1 MDKLTMFLKE
11 NNTPF
16 DIGIINNGY
25 YHKLPK
31 PFKDKQV
38 IRFKWKKN
46 SINKLLSNLTK
57 IGIILKENALGY
69 YNALYDIEG
78 TNNQVFIIYAVDSHV
93 QLPKLLLKNYRTG
106 DNLFYLNTSSN
117 KIIKSSAGKYNT
129 SFGYYSLA
137 FEEYL
142 SVNYEKIISSII
154 KLFIPFINQEV
165 TTITLKD
172 LNKNINKLFF
182 MALIRNPKYIK
193 EINEHSLTAQLFD
206 GGYDTEYLAITGE
219 KMNTN
224 FIKGYTPVPLVNT
237 TNKNLVTIKSLVS
250 NLYID
255 GGIEC
260 MVMLLHPKIAIALV
274 PNEYYKKMIDE
285 QGQQTYLQLNE
296 ENALIRMN
304 KQIYNCAKFNNDDV
318 IGIKEDLDDLIEY
331 INKQGGKDEHKK

>member
-1 MDKLTMFLKE
+1 MDELKEFLKK
-11 NNTPF
+11 NNTLF

-25 YHKLPK
+25 FYKLPK

-46 SINKLLSNLTK
+46 SIKKLLFNLNK
-57 IGIILKENALGY
+57 IGIILKENVIGY
-69 YNALYDIEG
+69 YNALYNIEG
-78 TNNQVFIIYAVDSHV
+78 TDNQVFIIYAVDSHV
-93 QLPKLLLKNYRTG
+93 QLPKLLLKNYRTNY
-106 DNLFYLNTSSN
+106 NLFYLNTSSN
-117 KIIKSSAGKYNT
+117 KIIKSSAKNYNT
-129 SFGYYSLA
+129 SFGYYSLE

-142 SVNYEKIISSII
+142 SVTYEKIISSII
-154 KLFIPFINQEV
+154 ELFIPFINQEI

-172 LNKNINKLFF
+172 LSTNINKLFF

-206 GGYDTEYLAITGE
+206 GGYDAEYLAITGE

-260 MVMLLHPKIAIALV
+260 MVLLLHPKFAIALV
-274 PNEYYKKMIDE
+274 PNDYYKKMIDE
-285 QGQQTYLQLNE
+285 QGEQTYLQLNDE
-296 ENALIRMN
+296 KALIKMN
-304 KQIYNCAKFNNDDV
+304 KQIYNCAKFNHDDV

-331 INKQGGKDEHKK
+331 MEK

>member
-1 MDKLTMFLKE
+1 MDKLKKFLKE
-11 NNTPF
+11 KNILF
-16 DIGIINNGY
+16 DIGIINNDY
-25 YHKLPK
+25 FYKLPK

-38 IRFKWKKN
+38 IKFKWKKN
-46 SINKLLSNLTK
+46 SINKLLVNLTK
-57 IGIILKENALGY
+57 IGIILKENTIGY

-78 TNNQVFIIYAVDSHV
+78 TNNQVLIIYAVDSHV
-93 QLPKLLLKNYRTG
+93 QLPKLLLKNYRTN

-117 KIIKSSAGKYNT
+117 KIIKSSAKNYNT
-129 SFGYYSLA
+129 CFGYYSLA

-154 KLFIPFINQEV
+154 ELFIPFINQEV

-193 EINEHSLTAQLFD
+193 EINERSLTAQLFD
-206 GGYDTEYLAITGE
+206 GGYDAEYLTITGE

-237 TNKNLVTIKSLVS
+237 TTKNLVTIKSLVS

-260 MVMLLHPKIAIALV
+260 MVMLLHPKFAIALV
-274 PNEYYKKMIDE
+274 PNDYYKKMIDE
-285 QGQQTYLQLNE
+285 QGQQTYLQLNDE
-296 ENALIRMN
+296 KSLIKMN

-318 IGIKEDLDDLIEY
+318 IGIKEDLNNLIEY
-331 INKQGGKDEHKK
+331 MDKQGGIDEYK

>member
-1 MDKLTMFLKE
+1 MDELKEFLKK
-11 NNTPF
+11 NNTLF

-25 YHKLPK
+25 FYKLPK

-46 SINKLLSNLTK
+46 SIKKLLFNLNK
-57 IGIILKENALGY
+57 IGIILKENVIGY
-69 YNALYDIEG
+69 YNALYNIEG
-78 TNNQVFIIYAVDSHV
+78 MDNQVFIIYAVDSHV
-93 QLPKLLLKNYRTG
+93 QLPKLLLKNYRTNY
-106 DNLFYLNTSSN
+106 NLFYLNTSSN
-117 KIIKSSAGKYNT
+117 KIIKSSAKNYNT
-129 SFGYYSLA
+129 SFGYYSLE

-142 SVNYEKIISSII
+142 SVTYEKIISSII
-154 KLFIPFINQEV
+154 ELFIPFINQEV

-172 LNKNINKLFF
+172 LSTNINKLFF

-206 GGYDTEYLAITGE
+206 GGYDAEYLAITGE

-260 MVMLLHPKIAIALV
+260 MVMLLHPKFAIALV
-274 PNEYYKKMIDE
+274 PNDYYKKMIDE
-285 QGQQTYLQLNE
+285 QGEQTYLQLNDE
-296 ENALIRMN
+296 KALIKMN
-304 KQIYNCAKFNNDDV
+304 KQIYNCAKFNHDDV

-331 INKQGGKDEHKK
+331 MEK

>member
-1 MDKLTMFLKE
+1 MDELKEFLKK
-11 NNTPF
+11 NNTLF

-25 YHKLPK
+25 FHKLPK

-38 IRFKWKKN
+38 IRFKWKKD
-46 SINKLLSNLTK
+46 SVKKLLFNLNK
-57 IGIILKENALGY
+57 IGIILKENAIGY
-69 YNALYDIEG
+69 YNALYDIEEMD
-78 TNNQVFIIYAVDSHV
+78 NQVFIIYAVDSHI
-93 QLPKLLLKNYRTG
+93 QLPKLLLKNYRTNY
-106 DNLFYLNTSSN
+106 NLFYLNTSSN
-117 KIIKSSAGKYNT
+117 KIIKSSAKNYNT
-129 SFGYYSLA
+129 SFGYYSLT

-142 SVNYEKIISSII
+142 SITYEKIISSII
-154 KLFIPFINQEV
+154 ELFIPFINQEV
-165 TTITLKD
+165 TTITLTD
-172 LNKNINKLFF
+172 LNTNINKLFF

-206 GGYDTEYLAITGE
+206 GGYDAEYLAITGE

-224 FIKGYTPVPLVNT
+224 FIKGYTPVPLINT

-260 MVMLLHPKIAIALV
+260 MAMLLHPKFAIALV
-274 PNEYYKKMIDE
+274 PNDYYKKMIDE
-285 QGQQTYLQLNE
+285 QGEQTYLQLNDE
-296 ENALIRMN
+296 KALIKMN

-331 INKQGGKDEHKK
+331 MEKQGGIDEHK

>member
-1 MDKLTMFLKE
+1 MDELKEFLKK
-11 NNTPF
+11 NNTLF

-25 YHKLPK
+25 FYKLPK

-46 SINKLLSNLTK
+46 SIKKLLFNLNK
-57 IGIILKENALGY
+57 IGIILKENVIGY
-69 YNALYDIEG
+69 YNALYNIEG
-78 TNNQVFIIYAVDSHV
+78 TDNQVFIIYAVDSHV
-93 QLPKLLLKNYRTG
+93 QLPKLLLKNYRTNY
-106 DNLFYLNTSSN
+106 NLFYLNTSSN
-117 KIIKSSAGKYNT
+117 KIIKSSAKNYNT
-129 SFGYYSLA
+129 SFGYYSLE

-142 SVNYEKIISSII
+142 SVTYEKIISSII
-154 KLFIPFINQEV
+154 ELFIPFINQEI

-172 LNKNINKLFF
+172 LSTNINKLFF

-206 GGYDTEYLAITGE
+206 GGYDAEYLAITGE

-260 MVMLLHPKIAIALV
+260 MVMLLHPKFAIALV
-274 PNEYYKKMIDE
+274 PNDYYKKMIDE
-285 QGQQTYLQLNE
+285 QGEQTYLQLNDE
-296 ENALIRMN
+296 KALIKMN
-304 KQIYNCAKFNNDDV
+304 KQIYNCAKFNHDDV

-331 INKQGGKDEHKK
+331 MEK

>member
-1 MDKLTMFLKE
+1 MDELKEFLKK
-11 NNTPF
+11 NNTLF

-25 YHKLPK
+25 FYKLPK

-46 SINKLLSNLTK
+46 SIKKLLFNLNK
-57 IGIILKENALGY
+57 IGIILKENVIGY
-69 YNALYDIEG
+69 YNALYNIEG
-78 TNNQVFIIYAVDSHV
+78 TDNQVFIIYAVDSHV
-93 QLPKLLLKNYRTG
+93 QLPKLLLKNYRTNY
-106 DNLFYLNTSSN
+106 NLFYLNTSSN
-117 KIIKSSAGKYNT
+117 KIIKSSAKNYNT
-129 SFGYYSLA
+129 SFGYYSLE

-142 SVNYEKIISSII
+142 SVTYEKIISSII
-154 KLFIPFINQEV
+154 ELFIPFINQEV

-172 LNKNINKLFF
+172 LSTNINKLFF

-206 GGYDTEYLAITGE
+206 GGYDAEYLAITGE

-260 MVMLLHPKIAIALV
+260 MVMLLHPKFAIALV
-274 PNEYYKKMIDE
+274 PNDYYKKMIDG
-285 QGQQTYLQLNE
+285 QGEQTYLQLNDE
-296 ENALIRMN
+296 KALIKMN
-304 KQIYNCAKFNNDDV
+304 KQIYNCAKFNHDDV

-331 INKQGGKDEHKK
+331 MEK

>member
-1 MDKLTMFLKE
+1 MDELKEFLKK
-11 NNTPF
+11 NNTLF

-25 YHKLPK
+25 FYKLPK

-46 SINKLLSNLTK
+46 SIKKLLFNLNK
-57 IGIILKENALGY
+57 IGIILKENVIGY
-69 YNALYDIEG
+69 YNALYNIEG
-78 TNNQVFIIYAVDSHV
+78 TDNQVFIIYAVDSHV
-93 QLPKLLLKNYRTG
+93 QLPKLLLKNYRTNY
-106 DNLFYLNTSSN
+106 NLFYLNASSN
-117 KIIKSSAGKYNT
+117 KIIKSSAKNYNT
-129 SFGYYSLA
+129 SFGYYSLE

-142 SVNYEKIISSII
+142 SVTYEKIISSII
-154 KLFIPFINQEV
+154 ELFIPFINQEV

-172 LNKNINKLFF
+172 LSTNINKLFF

-206 GGYDTEYLAITGE
+206 GGYDAEYLAITGE

-260 MVMLLHPKIAIALV
+260 MVMLLHPKFAIALV
-274 PNEYYKKMIDE
+274 PNDYYKKMIDE
-285 QGQQTYLQLNE
+285 QGEQTYLQLNDE
-296 ENALIRMN
+296 KALIKMN
-304 KQIYNCAKFNNDDV
+304 KQIYNCAKFNHDDV

-331 INKQGGKDEHKK
+331 MEK

>member
-1 MDKLTMFLKE
+1 MDEIIKFLKK
-11 NNTPF
+11 NKIDY

-25 YHKLPK
+25 YHKLLK
-31 PFKDKQV
+31 PFPNKQV
-38 IRFKWKKN
+38 IRFKWKKE
-46 SINKLLSNLTK
+46 SLRKLLSNLNK
-57 IGIILKENALGY
+57 IGIVLKEKSIGR
-69 YNALYDIEG
+69 YNALYDVKE
-78 TNNQVFIIYAVDSHV
+78 TDHQVFIIYAVDSHV
-93 QLPKLLLKNYRTG
+93 QLPKLLLKNFRTN
-106 DNLFYLNTSSN
+106 DDLYYLNTTSN
-117 KIIKSSAGKYNT
+117 IIIKSSAKNYNT

-154 KLFIPFINQEV
+154 ELFIPFINKEV
-165 TTITLKD
+165 TTITLQD

-206 GGYDTEYLAITGE
+206 GGYDAEYLAITGE

-224 FIKGYTPVPLVNT
+224 FIKGFTPVPLVNI
-237 TNKNLVTIKSLVS
+237 TNKNLVTLRSLVS

-260 MVMLLHPKIAIALV
+260 MVMLLHPKFAIALV
-274 PNEYYKKMIDE
+274 PSDYYKKIVEE
-285 QGQQTYLQLNE
+285 QGEQTYLQLDNE
-296 ENALIRMN
+296 KALIKMN

-318 IGIKEDLDDLIEY
+318 IGIKEDLEDLKNIL
-331 INKQGGKDEHKK
+331 

>member
-1 MDKLTMFLKE
+1 MDELKEFLKK
-11 NNTPF
+11 NNTLF

-25 YHKLPK
+25 FYKLPK

-46 SINKLLSNLTK
+46 SIKKLLFNLNK
-57 IGIILKENALGY
+57 IGIILKENVIGY
-69 YNALYDIEG
+69 YNALYNIEG
-78 TNNQVFIIYAVDSHV
+78 TDNQVFIIYAVDSHV
-93 QLPKLLLKNYRTG
+93 QLPKLLLKNYRTNY
-106 DNLFYLNTSSN
+106 NLFYLNTSSN
-117 KIIKSSAGKYNT
+117 KIIKSSAKNYNT
-129 SFGYYSLA
+129 SFGYYSLE

-142 SVNYEKIISSII
+142 SVTYEKIISNII
-154 KLFIPFINQEV
+154 ELFIPFINQEV

-172 LNKNINKLFF
+172 LSTNINKLFF

-206 GGYDTEYLAITGE
+206 GGYDAEYLAITGE

-260 MVMLLHPKIAIALV
+260 MVMLLHPKFAIALV
-274 PNEYYKKMIDE
+274 PNNYYKKMIDE
-285 QGQQTYLQLNE
+285 QGEQTYLQLNDE
-296 ENALIRMN
+296 KALIKMN
-304 KQIYNCAKFNNDDV
+304 KQIYNCAKFNHDDV

-331 INKQGGKDEHKK
+331 MEK

>member
-1 MDKLTMFLKE
+1 MDELKEFLKK
-11 NNTPF
+11 NNTLF

-25 YHKLPK
+25 FYKLPK
-31 PFKDKQV
+31 SFKDKQV

-46 SINKLLSNLTK
+46 SIKKLLFNLNK
-57 IGIILKENALGY
+57 IGIILKENVIGY
-69 YNALYDIEG
+69 YNALYNIEG
-78 TNNQVFIIYAVDSHV
+78 TDNQVFIIYAVDSHV
-93 QLPKLLLKNYRTG
+93 QLPKLLLKNYRTNY
-106 DNLFYLNTSSN
+106 NLFYLNTSSN
-117 KIIKSSAGKYNT
+117 KIIKSSAKNYNT
-129 SFGYYSLA
+129 SFGYYSLE

-142 SVNYEKIISSII
+142 SVTYEKIISSII
-154 KLFIPFINQEV
+154 ELFIPFINQEI

-172 LNKNINKLFF
+172 LSTNINKLFF

-206 GGYDTEYLAITGE
+206 GGYDAEYLAITGE

-260 MVMLLHPKIAIALV
+260 MVMLLHPKFAIALV
-274 PNEYYKKMIDE
+274 PNDYYKKMIDE
-285 QGQQTYLQLNE
+285 QGEQTYLQLNDE
-296 ENALIRMN
+296 KALIKMN
-304 KQIYNCAKFNNDDV
+304 KQIYNCAKFNHDDV

-331 INKQGGKDEHKK
+331 MEK